1 MNAIDCCVCSPV
13 INVVNNNVVP
23 PYLKELSLLSL
34 VLVRHEVGDT
44 DEVSTKKWNLRM

>member
-1 MNAIDCCVCSPV
+1 MNAIDCCECSPV
-13 INVVNNNVVP
+13 INVNNNVVP

-34 VLVRHEVGDT
+34 VLVRLEVGDT